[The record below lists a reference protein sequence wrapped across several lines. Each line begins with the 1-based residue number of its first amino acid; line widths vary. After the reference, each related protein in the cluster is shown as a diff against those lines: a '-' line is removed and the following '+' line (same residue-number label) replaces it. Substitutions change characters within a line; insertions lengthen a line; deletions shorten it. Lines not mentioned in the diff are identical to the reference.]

1 MQFRILGPLEVEDG
15 GLLLPLR
22 GPKQRALLALLLL
35 SANEVVPDDR
45 LLEDLW
51 PEEQPKSGRT
61 ALRVRVSQLR
71 KTLEGG
77 RREGRS
83 ILLARSPG
91 YVLHAEPAS
100 IDARRF
106 ERLLAEG
113 RAALEDDPETAA
125 VTLRDALALWRGPA
139 LADFA
144 YESFAQAE
152 IARLEELRQ
161 AAVEARIDAD
171 LALGRHGEL
180 VGELEALVA
189 AEPLRERQR
198 GQLMLALYRSGRQ
211 ADALAAYREGREH
224 LVEELGIEP
233 GRALQELEGAIL
245 RHDPALE
252 APAPPSRAAAPAPT
266 PVAALEERKLVTVVV
281 ADLAGTTALTTPDD
295 PERTGLLLERV
306 REAMRQ
312 EIDEAGGM
320 VESVAGDALTAVFG
334 APVAQE
340 DHAERALHAALAMK
354 HRLGELF
361 GEDLALRVGV
371 DTGEVVVG
379 RAEGGASLAGG
390 ALTTA
395 ARLGQA
401 AEPGAILVGRRTAA
415 TARSAFE
422 FGAPATV
429 DTEGGLACRPLVREL
444 TLTRTQGVGGL
455 RSAFVG
461 RDGELDLLQSLYRR
475 AAEERMPRL
484 VTVTGDAG
492 VGKTRLVR
500 ELWDWL
506 ATESPEPLR
515 RTGRCL
521 PFGRGT
527 TYRPLADVLREHLGL
542 LETESPELVR
552 RRLGSREILG
562 LTLGLDVVPELH
574 PLAAREEL
582 QTAWV
587 DLLSE
592 LSAERPT
599 VVLVE
604 DLHWAQEPLLDLL
617 ERLLEDVQGPCLLV
631 GTARPEL
638 AAKHPSWGRRRRA
651 ATIWLEPL
659 SPEDAERMLDALLA
673 EEAPAALRRRAL
685 ERAEGNPFFLEE
697 LLAGV
702 HDRSL
707 PTETEV
713 PDSVQAVL
721 AARIDLLAPID
732 KAALQAASVIGR
744 VFWRSPVR
752 ELLEGEAPDFAVLE
766 ARDFI
771 RRRSG
776 STLAGEREFAF
787 KHALTRD
794 VAYASLPK
802 ASRARLHAAF
812 AAWLERV
819 AEGRDEQAAFL
830 AHHYAEAVRPE
841 DADLAWPDRP
851 EELERLRGKAVAWLK
866 RAADLAVAR
875 YELDEAIGLYER
887 ALAYSG
893 SEDVQAALWR
903 SIGHANALKYDG
915 DEMWKAMQN
924 AIELTADESTLAELY
939 SELAWETSCRSGM
952 WRRMPDYNTVDDW
965 IETALELALPGSAA
979 RARALVAKSFWNPF
993 GSSAYAIEASQ
1004 IAERLGDVELR
1015 SHAWDVRGI
1024 TEFVSGRY
1032 DHGRAFAERR
1042 FELLDRI
1049 SDPDHRADIYSAP
1062 ISGCI
1067 WGARFSEARR
1077 LARLH
1082 DETTAPLT
1090 PHHRLHGVAILAEVE
1105 ELLGAWERIRELAPR
1120 TVEAVA
1126 ANAATPCVR
1135 NARSLLV
1142 CAAASAYLGD
1152 ETDARRHE
1160 EDAEGLGIEGYGV
1173 VLDIPRLRLALIRG
1187 DLDAVDRLL
1196 ETPLPIR
1203 GWYRGWMALATIVT
1217 RLDGLA
1223 AIRDR
1228 ERAEAEAGRHLRPN
1242 TYLEPF
1248 ALRTLAVV
1256 REEEEL
1262 MRLAQD
1268 RFRGLGLE
1276 WHAAQT
1282 QALLQPG

>member
-22 GPKQRALLALLLL
+22 GRKQRALLALLLL

-51 PEEQPKSGRT
+51 PEEPPKSGRA

-77 RREGRS
+77 GREGRS

-91 YVLHAEPAS
+91 YVLHAEPGS
-100 IDARRF
+100 IDARSF
-106 ERLLAEG
+106 ERLFAEG
-113 RAALEDDPETAA
+113 RTALGDDPETAA
-125 VTLRDALALWRGPA
+125 AALRDALALWRGPA

-189 AEPLRERQR
+189 TEPLRERLR

-233 GRALQELEGAIL
+233 GRALQELESAIL

-252 APAPPSRAAAPAPT
+252 AVAPPSRAADHAAR

-281 ADLAGTTALTTPDD
+281 ADLAGTTALAAADD

-312 EIDEAGGM
+312 EIDEAGGL

-340 DHAERALHAALAMK
+340 DHAERALHAALAMR
-354 HRLGELF
+354 HRLDDLF
-361 GEDLALRVGV
+361 SEELALRVGV

-379 RAEGGASLAGG
+379 RAEAGASLAGG

-401 AEPGAILVGRRTAA
+401 AEPGTILVGRRTAA

-429 DTEGGLACRPLVREL
+429 DAEGGLACRPLVREL

-461 RDGELDLLQSLYRR
+461 RDGELDLLQTLFRR
-475 AAEERMPRL
+475 TVEERTPRL

-527 TYRPLADVLREHLGL
+527 TYRPLADVLREHFGL

-552 RRLGSREILG
+552 RRLGGREILG
-562 LTLGLDVVPELH
+562 LTLGLDAASELH

-582 QTAWV
+582 QAAWV
-587 DLLSE
+587 ELLSE
-592 LSAERPT
+592 LSAERPA

-617 ERLLEDVQGPCLLV
+617 ERLLEDVEGPCLLV

-638 AAKHPSWGRRRRA
+638 AAKHPSWGRLRRA

-659 SPEDAERMLDALLA
+659 SPVDAERMLDALLA

-802 ASRARLHAAF
+802 AGRARLHAAF

-841 DADLAWPDRP
+841 DADLAWPGRP
-851 EELERLRGKAVAWLK
+851 EELERLRGKAVTWLT

-893 SEDVQAALWR
+893 SEEVQAALWR

-915 DEMWKAMQN
+915 DEMWKAMRN
-924 AIELTADESTLAELY
+924 AIALTTDESTLAELY

-965 IETALELALPGSAA
+965 IETALELAAPGSAA
-979 RARALVAKSFWNPF
+979 RARALIAKSFWNPF
-993 GSSAYAIEASQ
+993 GSSEYAIEASQ

-1024 TEFVSGRY
+1024 TEFVGGRY

-1067 WGARFSEARR
+1067 WGTRFNEARR

-1090 PHHRLHGVAILAEVE
+1090 PHHRLHGVAILVEVE
-1105 ELLGAWERIRELAPR
+1105 ELLGAWERIRELAQR

-1135 NARSLLV
+1135 NARTLLV

-1152 ETDARRHE
+1152 GADARRHE

-1173 VLDIPRLRLALIRG
+1173 VLDIPRLRLALIRD
-1187 DLDAVDRLL
+1187 DLDAVGRLL

-1203 GWYRGWMALATIVT
+1203 GWYRGWMALATMVT

-1228 ERAEAEAGRHLRPN
+1228 ERAESEAGQHLRPN

-1248 ALRTLAVV
+1248 ALRTLGVV
-1256 REEEEL
+1256 REDEEL
-1262 MRLAQD
+1262 LRLAQD

-1282 QALLQPG
+1282 RALL